1 MARIAGVDIPDR
13 KKIEFGVR
21 YIYGVGPSNA
31 ATVLETAKIEPGIR
45 IKDLNEEQLAR
56 LQKAVEGLTVEGDLR
71 REVQQ
76 NIKRLEEIGSY
87 RGSRHRKG
95 LPAHGQ
101 RTRSNAR
108 TKRGK
113 RKTVGTVKKE
123 TR

>member
-1 MARIAGVDIPDR
+1 MARIAGVDIPDN
-13 KKIEFGVR
+13 KKVEFSLR

-31 ATVLETAKIEPGIR
+31 VTVLETAKVEPGVR
-45 IKDLNEEQLAR
+45 VKDLKEEDLAR
-56 LQKAVEGLTVEGDLR
+56 LQKAIEALTVEGDLR

-76 NIKRLEEIGSY
+76 NIKRLEETGSY

-95 LPAHGQ
+95 LPTRGQ

-113 RKTVGTVKKE
+113 RKTVGTSKKE
-123 TR
+123 K